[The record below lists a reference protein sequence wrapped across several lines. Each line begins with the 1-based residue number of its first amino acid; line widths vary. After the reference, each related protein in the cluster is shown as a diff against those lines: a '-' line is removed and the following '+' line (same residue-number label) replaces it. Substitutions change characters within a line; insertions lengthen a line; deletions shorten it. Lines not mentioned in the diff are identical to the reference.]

1 MKKILQWLKGSKSD
15 FILFIIFLVLLNLVG
30 HKAFVRFD
38 LTAPKSYSLSKASKT
53 LVKNIDEPL
62 SVRVFFSD
70 NLPSTYSN
78 VYQYIKDILV
88 EYKGAA
94 NKNFT
99 VSYMDMSKPE
109 NEELARNL
117 GIGQVQIQ
125 ELKNN
130 EVGLKQVYM
139 GLAVTYGDSIEI
151 MNPIQSSDGFEFNLT
166 TKMSKMIAMADTL
179 SGLRKNE
186 KITLTLYLSEGLKQL
201 GITGVE
207 EADGIIRSAFNVVNR
222 QNLDRLDYKVVSPEA
237 ADADALSMKYGI
249 QTISYSERGVQKK
262 AALGLVLEHGDKFYA
277 LPLEVQR
284 SFFGYS
290 VGGLDDVE
298 TTLTEGLHSLLSNT
312 KAVGYITG
320 HGEVDHTS
328 ADYAANFEKLISGMY
343 ELTDIDLNTS
353 DIPAGMNSIIINGPQ
368 QDFTEEELYKIDQFL
383 LRGGNV
389 MLLIDGVVDDGQNQS
404 YGLGNYVPNNNNID
418 RLLAKYG
425 IEHKKNMVMD
435 KNCITDMNAQYG
447 ELHYYWV
454 PNIHKKQLAK
464 KNPITNNLGYVYLLQ
479 SSSLHP
485 DEAKENKNL
494 KVTELAKSSEEAWA
508 LEDGIMLHPLYLDP
522 PSDASKFGQ
531 YNLALLVEGK
541 FDSAFDEAPETLS
554 KNEEAEDKQTNVSS
568 EENSLVTSNHIK
580 TSVMPGKLFV
590 AGSSTI
596 TTRQVIDENGSSP
609 VSMFLMNVV
618 DYMNGNEELC
628 TMRTKSL
635 SVNNLTIKKPGA
647 ANFWKIFNQ
656 YGLAVLV
663 ALAGFIVW
671 RMRTARRRAINKKY
685 NPDDT
690 RTISK

>member
-1 MKKILQWLKGSKSD
+1 MKKILNWLKGPKSD
-15 FILFIIFLVLLNLVG
+15 FILFVIFLVLLNLVG
-30 HKAFVRFD
+30 HRAFVRFD

-166 TKMSKMIAMADTL
+166 TKMSQMISMADTL
-179 SGLRKNE
+179 SGLGKNE
-186 KITLTLYLSEGLKQL
+186 KISLTLYLSDELKQL
-201 GITGVE
+201 GISGVE
-207 EADGIIRSAFNVVNR
+207 EAEGIIRSAYNVVNR
-222 QNLDRLDYKVVSPEA
+222 QNLDRIDFKVVSPEA
-237 ADADALSMKYGI
+237 ADADALSIKYGI
-249 QTISYSERGVQKK
+249 QSISFSDRGVQKK
-262 AALGLVLEHGDKFYA
+262 ASLGLVLEHGDKFYA
-277 LPLEVQR
+277 LPLEIQR
-284 SFFGYS
+284 SFFGYA

-298 TTLTEGLHSLLSNT
+298 TTLNEGLHSLLSNT
-312 KAVGYITG
+312 KAIGYITG
-320 HGEVDHTS
+320 HEEVDHTS
-328 ADYAANFEKLISGMY
+328 ADYAANFETLISGMY
-343 ELTDIDLNTS
+343 ELTDIDLNS
-353 DIPAGMNSIIINGPQ
+353 EDIPAGMNSIIINGPKM
-368 QDFTEEELYKIDQFL
+368 DFTEEELYKVDQFL

-389 MLLIDGVVDDGQNQS
+389 ILMLDGVVDDGKNQS
-404 YGLGNYVPNNNNID
+404 YGLGNYIANDSNLE
-418 RLLAKYG
+418 RLLTKYG
-425 IEHKKNMVMD
+425 VSRGKNMVMD
-435 KNCITDMNAQYG
+435 KKCITDMNPQYG

-454 PNIHKKQLAK
+454 PTIHKKQLAK
-464 KNPITNNLGYVYLLQ
+464 KNVITNNLGYVYLLQ
-479 SSSLHP
+479 SGSL
-485 DEAKENKNL
+485 DVTAAKENKNL
-494 KVTELAKSSEEAWA
+494 KVTELAKSSEEAWT
-508 LEDGIMLHPLYLDP
+508 LESGIMLHPLYLDP
-522 PSDASKFGQ
+522 PADSSSFGQ
-531 YNLALLVEGK
+531 YNLAVLLEGK
-541 FDSAFDEAPETLS
+541 FESAFDEAPESTKDS
-554 KNEEAEDKQTNVSS
+554 QEEEKQTNVSS
-568 EENSLVTSNHIK
+568 EGIVTSNHIK
-580 TSVMPGKLFV
+580 SSVMPGKLFV
-590 AGSSTI
+590 AGSSAI

-609 VSMFLMNVV
+609 VSMFLMNIV

-635 SVNNLTIKKPGA
+635 SVNNLTIKSKAG
-647 ANFWKIFNQ
+647 ANFWKLFNSFGIAIFVVVA
-656 YGLAVLV
+656 GL
-663 ALAGFIVW
+663 IIW
-671 RMRTARRRAINKKY
+671 RLRSIRRRAINKKY

-690 RTISK
+690 RTITK